1 MHCLAEEF
9 YDVSLSSQATNLVL
23 YVVIWK
29 HSTQK
34 GGGNYFKMF
43 VYFRVPTVPRS
54 GDDYLFMGHD
64 SQKLIDCI
72 VQLEREVQTAFM
84 QKNRFV
90 L

>member
-1 MHCLAEEF
+1 MMYLC
-9 YDVSLSSQATNLVL
+9 QAKPP
-23 YVVIWK
+23 IWCFRWLFGNIPPK
-29 HSTQK
+29 K
-34 GGGNYFKMF
+34 GKKNYFKMF